1 MAVGEQWRV
10 AKYRADGLVQES
22 VLIATLHRA
31 VVGLPVAP
39 LAPLAIHPT
48 RSGWMGSG

>member
-1 MAVGEQWRV
+1 MMAVGEQWRV

-39 LAPLAIHPT
+39 LAIHPT